1 MQTTVLLQYSRASC
15 VMCLFFWSLG
25 STSGTTASTSH
36 IGRLRS
42 KASTRPHHVHL
53 HLLDRIIPSTLGRDD
68 ASTLGRRRSR
78 RRPGQLD
85 RNAPWSRRRES
96 YAQPHNVME
105 WGSYSMKE
113 GCAVPERQSAWI
125 LENTL
130 RFGGARFRLVL
141 SIHRAVSSKASKRR
155 PIGGR

>member
-68 ASTLGRRRSR
+68 ASTVGRRSR
-78 RRPGQLD
+78 RRPGKLD

-130 RFGGARFRLVL
+130 CFGGARFRLVL